1 MLDRIHEGHKGVTKF
16 RERAKQELW
25 WPGISRQ
32 MEDQVRQCCKCTE
45 LKINTRQPDTQWS
58 SGQTVTLSRP
68 YMIVVDYF
76 SKFIEVNYLASLTSH
91 ETIRALKSM
100 FARHGIPE
108 VVRSDNG
115 PQYDSAGFTKFAK
128 DWEFEHVTSSSRYAQ
143 SNGEAERAVQT
154 AKNLLQKEDGPVKA
168 LLVYRSTPLQ
178 GGKRPSELLFGHHIR
193 RIPPCILAS
202 LQPSWPGIEDW
213 KQEESG
219 LETKQKLYYD
229 TRYRVKE

>member
-1 MLDRIHEGHKGVTKF
+1 
-16 RERAKQELW
+16 
-25 WPGISRQ
+25 
-32 MEDQVRQCCKCTE
+32 
-45 LKINTRQPDTQWS
+45 
-58 SGQTVTLSRP
+58 
-68 YMIVVDYF
+68 MIVVDYF

-100 FARHGIPE
+100 FARHGIAE

-128 DWEFEHVTSSSRYAQ
+128 DWEFEHVTSSSLYAQ

-178 GGKRPSELLFGHHIR
+178 GGKRLSELLFGDQIR
-193 RIPPCILAS
+193 RIPPCIPAS

-219 LETKQKLYYD
+219 LEMKQKLYYD
-229 TRYRVKE
+229 TRHRVKE